1 MDLFSCKTNTANSRQ
16 LKQRAIV
23 TEKQGTLNCLNREE
37 LQELG
42 SEFKYAVNT
51 LILQK
56 RQQQESE
63 HKVTHACM
71 HNTPN
76 PRPLP
81 EKNKGVL
88 IHKMKNGISLNNL
101 LKIQG

>member
-1 MDLFSCKTNTANSRQ
+1 MDPFSYKTNTANSRQ

-23 TEKQGTLNCLNREE
+23 TEKQGTLNCLHQEE

-42 SEFKYAVNT
+42 SEFKHTINA

-63 HKVTHACM
+63 
-71 HNTPN
+71 
-76 PRPLP
+76 
-81 EKNKGVL
+81 
-88 IHKMKNGISLNNL
+88 
-101 LKIQG
+101 